1 MNRQV
6 WSWFVTG
13 TDTDVGKTVVSTTLL
28 QAAACRGLTTAGY
41 KPVASGSRLCAG
53 ALCNDDALALQ
64 AASSLQLRYAQVN
77 PYTFAEATAPHI
89 VSAEAETPIDPRRLS
104 AGLRYLQR
112 RAQWVVVEGAGGW
125 FTPLSLAYGFNS
137 WVASEK
143 LPVILTVGVKLG
155 CINHALLSA
164 HAIESAGLRLA
175 GWVANQVQTPGT
187 RHGEYLNTLHTLL
200 PAPCLGEIPFVPGQD
215 SLARA
220 ACLDLSALLP

>member
-1 MNRQV
+1 M
-6 WSWFVTG
+6 TG

-89 VSAEAETPIDPRRLS
+89 VSAEAETPSTRGVS
-104 AGLRYLQR
+104 APGCATCSVGRSGWSWR
-112 RAQWVVVEGAGGW
+112 GGW
-125 FTPLSLAYGFNS
+125 LVYPLSLAYGFNS

-175 GWVANQVQTPGT
+175 GWVANQVQTPG
-187 RHGEYLNTLHTLL
+187 
-200 PAPCLGEIPFVPGQD
+200 
-215 SLARA
+215 LATA
-220 ACLDLSALLP
+220 SI